1 MTTGGYVSRADN
13 RSIREGEYSQEV
25 AASVRRG
32 DYVGITAA
40 EQGILSPLPSKKC
53 SVSHLRSDDYSGSVH
68 PPSEAGWKQ
77 TISSTRYS
85 LIPMG
90 IGPLTTFFQKRI

>member
-1 MTTGGYVSRADN
+1 M
-13 RSIREGEYSQEV
+13 
-25 AASVRRG
+25 
-32 DYVGITAA
+32 GITAA
-40 EQGILSPLPSKKC
+40 DQGILSPLPSKKC
-53 SVSHLRSDDYSGSVH
+53 SVSHLRSNDDSSAVH

-90 IGPLTTFFQKRI
+90 IGLLTTFFQKRI